1 MTKDYDPTDKE
12 TTSFSPIDKALDVKA
27 TEVVKEAKAVKRV
40 KKDQTPRDDFEYS
53 RAQLY
58 NIVVKGQEAMNG
70 ILDVCQDTQHPR
82 AYEVAGQL
90 VKAVG
95 DVTDKIID
103 LQRKMKDLE
112 KEDKPAQVTNNS
124 LFVGSTADLQKMIKK
139 GLLDS
144 KPEPPPTPKID
155 LSSIDIDRSP

>member
-1 MTKDYDPTDKE
+1 MTKDYDPLDKQ
-12 TTSFSPIDKALDVKA
+12 TTSFSPIDEALDVKA
-27 TEVVKEAKAVKRV
+27 SEIVRESRKI
-40 KKDQTPRDDFEYS
+40 KKIDNTPRDDFEYS

-58 NIVVKGQEAMNG
+58 NIVEKGQEAMNG

-112 KEDKPAQVTNNS
+112 KEDQPTKVTNNS

-139 GLLDS
+139 GLAGSKPLAPKTPSIDLDS
-144 KPEPPPTPKID
+144 LD
-155 LSSIDIDRSP
+155 VDRSP

>member
-1 MTKDYDPTDKE
+1 MTKDYDPLDKQ
-12 TTSFSPIDKALDVKA
+12 TTTFSPIDNALEVKA
-27 TEVVKEAKAVKRV
+27 TDVVKQSKKV
-40 KKDQTPRDDFEYS
+40 KKVDGTPRDDFEYS

-58 NIVVKGQEAMNG
+58 NIVEKGQEAMNG

-112 KEDKPAQVTNNS
+112 KEDKPTQVTNNS

-139 GLLDS
+139 GLAGAPVPKT
-144 KPEPPPTPKID
+144 KPPSVD
-155 LSSIDIDRSP
+155 LRNLDIDRTP

>member
-1 MTKDYDPTDKE
+1 MTKDYDPIDKQ
-12 TTSFSPIDKALDVKA
+12 TTSFNPIDEALDVKA
-27 TEVVKEAKAVKRV
+27 SEIVKESRKI
-40 KKDQTPRDDFEYS
+40 KKIDNTPRDDFEYS

-58 NIVVKGQEAMNG
+58 NIVEKGQEAMNG

-112 KEDKPAQVTNNS
+112 KEDQPTKVTNNS

-139 GLLDS
+139 GLAGSKPLAPKTPSIDLDS
-144 KPEPPPTPKID
+144 LD
-155 LSSIDIDRSP
+155 VDRSP

>member
-1 MTKDYDPTDKE
+1 MTKDYDPLDKQ
-12 TTSFSPIDKALDVKA
+12 TTSFNPIDEALDVKA
-27 TEVVKEAKAVKRV
+27 SEIVKESRKI
-40 KKDQTPRDDFEYS
+40 KKVDNTPRDDFEYS

-58 NIVVKGQEAMNG
+58 NIVEKGQEAMNG

-112 KEDKPAQVTNNS
+112 KEDQPTKVTNNS

-139 GLLDS
+139 GLADS
-144 KPEPPPTPKID
+144 KPLAPKTPSID
-155 LSSIDIDRSP
+155 LDSLDVDRSP

>member
-1 MTKDYDPTDKE
+1 
-12 TTSFSPIDKALDVKA
+12 
-27 TEVVKEAKAVKRV
+27 
-40 KKDQTPRDDFEYS
+40 
-53 RAQLY
+53 
-58 NIVVKGQEAMNG
+58 MNG

-112 KEDKPAQVTNNS
+112 KEDKPTQVTNNS

-139 GLLDS
+139 GLAGAPVPQP
-144 KPEPPPTPKID
+144 KTPSVD
-155 LSSIDIDRSP
+155 LSSLDIDRSP

>member
-1 MTKDYDPTDKE
+1 MTKDYDPLDKQ
-12 TTSFSPIDKALDVKA
+12 TTTFSPIDNALEVKA
-27 TEVVKEAKAVKRV
+27 TDVVKQSKKV
-40 KKDQTPRDDFEYS
+40 KKVDGTPRDDFEYS

-58 NIVVKGQEAMNG
+58 NIVEKGQEAMDG

-112 KEDKPAQVTNNS
+112 KEDKPTQVTNNS

-139 GLLDS
+139 GLAGVPVPKT
-144 KPEPPPTPKID
+144 KPPSVD
-155 LSSIDIDRSP
+155 LRNLDIDRTP

>member
-1 MTKDYDPTDKE
+1 MTKDYDPLDKQ
-12 TTSFSPIDKALDVKA
+12 TTSFSPIDEALDVKA
-27 TEVVKEAKAVKRV
+27 SKSVKESRKI
-40 KKDQTPRDDFEYS
+40 KKIDNTPRDDFEYS

-58 NIVVKGQEAMNG
+58 NIVEKGQEAMNG

-112 KEDKPAQVTNNS
+112 KEDQPTKVTNNS
-124 LFVGSTADLQKMIKK
+124 LFVGSTADLQQMIKK
-139 GLLDS
+139 GLAGSKPLAPKTPSIDLDS
-144 KPEPPPTPKID
+144 LDVDRTP
-155 LSSIDIDRSP
+155 

>member
-1 MTKDYDPTDKE
+1 MTKDYDPLDKQS
-12 TTSFSPIDKALDVKA
+12 TTFSPIDEALEVKA
-27 TEVVKEAKAVKRV
+27 TDVVKQSKKV
-40 KKDQTPRDDFEYS
+40 KKVDNTPRDDFEYS

-58 NIVVKGQEAMNG
+58 NIVEKGQEAMNG

-112 KEDKPAQVTNNS
+112 KE
-124 LFVGSTADLQKMIKK
+124 F
-139 GLLDS
+139 
-144 KPEPPPTPKID
+144 
-155 LSSIDIDRSP
+155 

>member
-1 MTKDYDPTDKE
+1 MTKDYDPTDSE
-12 TTSFSPIDKALDVKA
+12 TTSFSPIDEALEVKA
-27 TEVVKEAKAVKRV
+27 TDVVKEAKAVKRV

-53 RAQLY
+53 RSQLY
-58 NIVVKGQEAMNG
+58 NIVEKGQEAMNG

-112 KEDKPAQVTNNS
+112 KEDKPSQVTNNS

-139 GLLDS
+139 GLLS
-144 KPEPPPTPKID
+144 NKPEPPPVP
-155 LSSIDIDRSP
+155 SIDINSIDTDKLV

>member
-1 MTKDYDPTDKE
+1 MTKDYDPTDSE
-12 TTSFSPIDKALDVKA
+12 TTSFSPIDEALEVKA
-27 TEVVKEAKAVKRV
+27 TDVVKEAKAVKRV

-58 NIVVKGQEAMNG
+58 NIVEKGQEAMNG

-112 KEDKPAQVTNNS
+112 KEDKPTQVTNNS

-139 GLLDS
+139 GLAGAPVPQP
-144 KPEPPPTPKID
+144 KTPSVD
-155 LSSIDIDRSP
+155 LSSLDIDRSP

>member
-1 MTKDYDPTDKE
+1 MTKDYDPLDKQ
-12 TTSFSPIDKALDVKA
+12 TTTFSPIDNALEVKA
-27 TEVVKEAKAVKRV
+27 TDVVKQSKKV
-40 KKDQTPRDDFEYS
+40 KKVDGTPRDDFEYS

-58 NIVVKGQEAMNG
+58 NIVEKGQEAMDG

-112 KEDKPAQVTNNS
+112 KEDKPTQVTNNS

-139 GLLDS
+139 GLAGAPVPKT
-144 KPEPPPTPKID
+144 KPPSVD
-155 LSSIDIDRSP
+155 LRNLDIDRTP

>member
-1 MTKDYDPTDKE
+1 MTKDYDPLDKQS
-12 TTSFSPIDKALDVKA
+12 TTFSPIDEALEVKA
-27 TEVVKEAKAVKRV
+27 TDVVKQSKKVKNV
-40 KKDQTPRDDFEYS
+40 DTTPRDDFEYS

-58 NIVVKGQEAMNG
+58 NIVEKGQEAMNG

-112 KEDKPAQVTNNS
+112 KEDKPTQVTNNS

-139 GLLDS
+139 GLAGA
-144 KPEPPPTPKID
+144 PVPPPKNPSVD
-155 LSSIDIDRSP
+155 LSSLDIDRSP

>member
-1 MTKDYDPTDKE
+1 MTKDYDPIDKQ
-12 TTSFSPIDKALDVKA
+12 TTSFNPIDEALDVKA
-27 TEVVKEAKAVKRV
+27 SEIVKESRKI
-40 KKDQTPRDDFEYS
+40 KKIDNTPRDDFEYS

-58 NIVVKGQEAMNG
+58 NIVEKGQEAMNG

-112 KEDKPAQVTNNS
+112 KEDQPTKVTNNS

-139 GLLDS
+139 GLAGSKPLAPKTPSIDLDS
-144 KPEPPPTPKID
+144 LDVDRTP
-155 LSSIDIDRSP
+155 